1 MPKYAVSWS
10 QAAED
15 DLEAIIDFISN
26 DSPDAALKILH
37 KIKDTALS
45 LMSMP
50 QRGRI
55 APELK
60 QQGIFIYHELIST
73 PWRIIY
79 RIAGQNVYVFAVID
93 SRRNVED
100 ILLDRFAR

>member
-1 MPKYAVSWS
+1 MLKHVVRWANI
-10 QAAED
+10 AEN
-15 DLEAIIDFISN
+15 DLEAIIDFIAN
-26 DSPDAALKILH
+26 ESPDAALKVLG
-37 KIKDTALS
+37 KIRDKTSRLI
-45 LMSMP
+45 SMP

-55 APELK
+55 VPELR
-60 QQGIFIYHELIST
+60 QQGIFIYHELVSA

-79 RIAGQNVYVFAVID
+79 RVDGQTVYVLAVID